1 MTVPGTAL
9 PISPRFAASILT
21 AGLMLIGTAH
31 AQFLR
36 SHPGATSTVAI
47 LNDTWNFE
55 NNEMRRSIAFAQ
67 RADEEGYSPVASL
80 FRASVAAERVH
91 LRNLA
96 LAMKKL
102 GYEPEAVPE
111 LVAVKSTAENLR
123 LELSSHSIYREN
135 VLPALLAQARQE
147 GFRGAIQGL
156 TDAGRTEESLVK
168 YYAGALA
175 HLDSGKSKLSE
186 TYYVCST
193 CGYITTN
200 PDFHICKVCYHTRE
214 KHEAVS

>member
-31 AQFLR
+31 AQFPR
-36 SHPGATSTVAI
+36 AHPGATSTVAI
-47 LNDTWNFE
+47 LNDAWNFE

-102 GYEPEAVPE
+102 GFEPEAAPE
-111 LVAVKSTAENLR
+111 PVAVNSTAENLR
-123 LELSSHSIYREN
+123 VEFSSHNTYREN
-135 VLPALLAQARQE
+135 VLPVLVAQARHE

-156 TDAGRTEESLVK
+156 NDAQRTEESLVA
-168 YYAGALA
+168 YYADALA
-175 HLDSGKSKLSE
+175 H
-186 TYYVCST
+186 
-193 CGYITTN
+193 
-200 PDFHICKVCYHTRE
+200 
-214 KHEAVS
+214 

>member
-9 PISPRFAASILT
+9 PIPSRFAAGILI
-21 AGLMLIGTAH
+21 AGLTLIGTAQ
-31 AQFLR
+31 AQLRR

-67 RADEEGYSPVASL
+67 KADEEGYVPVASL
-80 FRASVAAERVH
+80 FRASIAAERVH
-91 LRNLA
+91 LHNLA

-111 LVAVKSTAENLR
+111 LVAVSSTAENLR
-123 LELSSHSIYREN
+123 LEISSHGIYREN
-135 VLPALLAQARQE
+135 VFPVLLAQARHE
-147 GFRGAIQGL
+147 GFRGAIQRL
-156 TDAGRTEESLVK
+156 SDAGRTEESLVK
-168 YYAGALA
+168 YYAAALA
-175 HLDSGKSKLSE
+175 HLDSAKGKLRE
-186 TYYVCST
+186 TYYVCSA

-200 PDFHICKVCYHTRE
+200 ADFHVCKVCYHSRE
-214 KHEAVS
+214 KHQAVS

>member
-9 PISPRFAASILT
+9 PISSRFAAGILT
-21 AGLMLIGTAH
+21 AGLLLIGTAL
-31 AQFLR
+31 AQHPR
-36 SHPGATSTVAI
+36 THPGATSTVAV

-55 NNEMRRSIAFAQ
+55 NNEMRRSIAFAK

-80 FRASVAAERVH
+80 FRASAAAERVH

-96 LAMKKL
+96 RAMKKL
-102 GYEPEAVPE
+102 GYEPEAVLE
-111 LVAVKSTAENLR
+111 LVAVNSTADNLR
-123 LELSSHSIYREN
+123 LQLSSHNIYRNN
-135 VLPALLAQARQE
+135 VLPVLLAQARHE
-147 GFRGAIQGL
+147 GFRGPIQGL
-156 TDAGRTEESLVK
+156 SDAERTEESLVK
-168 YYAGALA
+168 YYAAAMA
-175 HLDSGKSKLSE
+175 HLDSAKGKPGE

-200 PDFHICKVCYHTRE
+200 PDFHICKVCYHSRE